1 MAHNNSPSRTSL
13 IKKAMI
19 LVWIGELW
27 NVAEAAIAL
36 SVGAQVGSIAL
47 IAFGLKSII
56 ELFLG
61 GILIWQL
68 RKEWHVADGHQISE
82 KGALKYLGIAFFV
95 LALYISG
102 QSLAT
107 LFGWLQEPEPSGTG
121 IILVLASAALM
132 TSLYF
137 GKTSIAK
144 KIGSRSLQKEAVATL
159 ACDLQDMT
167 VLIGLGFNALLGWWW
182 ADPVA
187 ALLLVPFLIKEGRE
201 ALDESREV
209 DANNAII

>member
-1 MAHNNSPSRTSL
+1 MNESVNVSDRKNS
-13 IKKAMI
+13 IKKAMV
-19 LVWIGELW
+19 LVWTGELW
-27 NVAEAAIAL
+27 NIVEAVIAISA
-36 SVGAQVGSIAL
+36 GAAAGSIAL
-47 IAFGLKSII
+47 IAFGSKSII

-68 RKEWHVADGHQISE
+68 RREWKISDGETVSE
-82 KGALKYLGIAFFV
+82 KKALKLLGVAFFV
-95 LALYISG
+95 LAFYILA
-102 QSLAT
+102 QSTAT
-107 LFGWLQEPEPSGTG
+107 LLGWLKEPEESLTG

-132 TSLYF
+132 TFLYF
-137 GKTSIAK
+137 RKTKIAK

-167 VLIGLGFNALLGWWW
+167 VFVGLGLNALFGWWW

-201 ALDESREV
+201 ALEESNE
-209 DANNAII
+209 IHS

>member
-1 MAHNNSPSRTSL
+1 MNQTDTRKSH

-36 SVGAQVGSIAL
+36 SVGAQAGSGAL

-61 GILIWQL
+61 AILIWQL
-68 RKEWHVADGHQISE
+68 RKEWYVDDGHQISE
-82 KGALKYLGIAFFV
+82 KKTLKYLGIAFFA
-95 LALYISG
+95 LALYVFG
-102 QSLAT
+102 QSIAT
-107 LFGWLQEPEPSGTG
+107 LFGWLKEPEPSMTG

-132 TSLYF
+132 TFLYF
-137 GKTSIAK
+137 GKARIAK
-144 KIGSRSLQKEAVATL
+144 KLGSRSLQKEAVATL
-159 ACDLQDMT
+159 VCDLQDMT
-167 VLIGLGFNALLGWWW
+167 VLVGLGFNALLGWWW
-182 ADPVA
+182 ADPAA

-201 ALDESREV
+201 ALEESRETV
-209 DANNAII
+209 DMTVGT

>member
-1 MAHNNSPSRTSL
+1 MNESVNVSDRKNS
-13 IKKAMI
+13 IKKAMV
-19 LVWIGELW
+19 LVWTGELW
-27 NVAEAAIAL
+27 NIVEAVIAISA
-36 SVGAQVGSIAL
+36 GAAVGSIAL
-47 IAFGLKSII
+47 IAFGSKSII

-68 RKEWHVADGHQISE
+68 RREWKISDGETVSE
-82 KGALKYLGIAFFV
+82 KKVLKLLGVAFFV
-95 LALYISG
+95 LAFYVLT
-102 QSLAT
+102 QSTAT
-107 LFGWLQEPEPSGTG
+107 LLGWLKEPEESLTG

-132 TSLYF
+132 TFLYF
-137 GKTSIAK
+137 RKTKIAK

-167 VLIGLGFNALLGWWW
+167 VFVGLGLNALFGWWW

-201 ALDESREV
+201 ALKESNEIH
-209 DANNAII
+209 A